1 MIKYIEEE
9 GMPKYR
15 NPLVNGTMIVKFVV
29 VFPPGRLK
37 DEKVLKQLENLLPP
51 KNTVEVEDHFEEV
64 MLEPLVIN
72 NSVKYIFTDIT

>member
-15 NPLVNGTMIVKFVV
+15 NPLVNGMMIVKIVV
-29 VFPPGRLK
+29 VFPPGGLK
-37 DEKVLKQLENLLPP
+37 DEKVLKQLESLLPP